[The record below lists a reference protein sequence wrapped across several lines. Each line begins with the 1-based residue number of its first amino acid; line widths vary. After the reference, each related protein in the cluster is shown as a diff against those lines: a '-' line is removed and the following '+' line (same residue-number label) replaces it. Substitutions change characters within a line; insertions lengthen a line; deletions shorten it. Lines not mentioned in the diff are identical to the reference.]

1 MKKFSSGCL
10 TKLDLKIIAIIGV
23 IYCLFFLFP
32 LFPKAYCVFK
42 ERAVENENDTVSIMP
57 HATQKQQV
65 DID

>member
-10 TKLDLKIIAIIGV
+10 TKLDLKIIMIIGV

-32 LFPKAYCVFK
+32 TAYCVFK

>member
-10 TKLDLKIIAIIGV
+10 TQLDLKIIAIIGV
-23 IYCLFFLFP
+23 IYFLFFLFP
-32 LFPKAYCVFK
+32 TAYCVFK
-42 ERAVENENDTVSIMP
+42 EGAMENENDTVSIMP